1 MCQLFDF
8 TDPHSTNQRIFAFLR
23 NKGTG
28 MRVIQKDDHPT
39 HHAGKNQK
47 DRRNVRSAGT
57 DELVLWFT
65 SGRKFIVLKI
75 FGWFSYIFRNTHSVC

>member
-1 MCQLFDF
+1 MYQLFDYS
-8 TDPHSTNQRIFAFLR
+8 DPHSTNQRIFAFLR

-47 DRRNVRSAGT
+47 DQ
-57 DELVLWFT
+57 T
-65 SGRKFIVLKI
+65 SVDDVETIYDVVWYASGCEFKSKI
-75 FGWFSYIFRNTHSVC
+75 HRI